1 MFCRQ
6 CAEYV
11 SNQYQKCPHCGSP
24 LSDSAQPQLKYYC
37 KRCKRKLLS
46 RICPM
51 HGIEST
57 IRLDLLKSKA
67 STSPQPAGVS
77 KNAPPI
83 ADPFPA
89 AEFRQPGQKP
99 RLTPVSGLSKPSAPT
114 VKTAIAPEPAA
125 PEIDLKL
132 LSDRLQA
139 MENASRGA
147 DKNGSP
153 TAAAAGRP
161 EKAPNRP
168 QPGENFV
175 KTGAPKASKP
185 KKSSPRQAGSLM
197 ALIEKELDLWRT
209 ARKERRAKA
218 SAKAQPSPAAPP
230 REKKVA
236 GPAGLFRPVV
246 EKPARAGAGRRSG
259 VYVIIGALLLAAA
272 LAAGYVQF
280 YPDFQR
286 KSLLSRAEV
295 LFNAS
300 QYDAARALYLQYQKQ
315 FPRGGEIALVNERV
329 EHIRALD
336 RERTEKQ
343 ISLYALMKKA
353 ADAFNAGRYLEPAED
368 NANQFIVEILQ
379 TDPGFTPALELR
391 NRMLDHF
398 YQQAEIAFDK
408 DQYDAAV
415 TFYQNIL
422 AVKPGDPV
430 VANALDRAL
439 KLKYVYGMLDDMSG
453 LEAAKNEL
461 KNLQREKYR
470 LKNQI
475 QQERNKLKEISRQ
488 VETLNHGVPEHSTV
502 KQGNPASQPQPQIT
516 AVSAGLGPSPANAGS
531 QWEDVLGIAL
541 VSLGSGVPVSSESSK
556 PVEETL
562 LDGGK
567 KEYLHREKVNP
578 PADFKSKEMTMILGE
593 CIVGTD
599 GQVEA
604 VSLLSPADDE
614 RLNRLATE
622 AFKKYRFKPATYNG
636 NPVRFKSI
644 EVVSIQ

>member
-11 SNQYQKCPHCGSP
+11 SDQYQKCPHCGNL
-24 LSDSAQPQLKYYC
+24 LSDSAEPQPKYYC
-37 KRCKRKLLS
+37 KRCKRKLPS

-57 IRLDLLKSKA
+57 VRLDLLLKSKA
-67 STSPQPAGVS
+67 ARAAQPAGVS
-77 KNAPPI
+77 NTAQQKV
-83 ADPFPA
+83 DSFPA
-89 AEFRQPGQKP
+89 PASRQTGQKP
-99 RLTPVSGLSKPSAPT
+99 PLKP
-114 VKTAIAPEPAA
+114 APESSKTPTPAAQKPPAA
-125 PEIDLKL
+125 PEIDLKR
-132 LSDRLQA
+132 LSDLLQP
-139 MENASRGA
+139 GA
-147 DKNGSP
+147 NSSPAAVKNGSAP
-153 TAAAAGRP
+153 AAAASRP
-161 EKAPNRP
+161 EKSPRRP
-168 QPGENFV
+168 QPEESA
-175 KTGAPKASKP
+175 KMASPKAAKV
-185 KKSSPRQAGSLM
+185 KKSPSRPAGSLM
-197 ALIEKELDLWRT
+197 TLIEKELDLWRT

-218 SAKAQPSPAAPP
+218 AAKAQTPPAAPLRDQKIP
-230 REKKVA
+230 
-236 GPAGLFRPVV
+236 GPAKPFQPVV
-246 EKPARAGAGRRSG
+246 EKPARAGRRSG
-259 VYVIIGALLLAAA
+259 VYVIVAMLLLVAA
-272 LAAGYVQF
+272 LAAGYALY

-300 QYDAARALYLQYQKQ
+300 QYDAARALYFQYEKQ
-315 FPRGGEIALVNERV
+315 FPRGAEISLVKERM

-336 RERTEKQ
+336 RERLEKQ
-343 ISLYALMKKA
+343 IFLYDLMKKA

-368 NANQFIVEILQ
+368 NANHYIVEILQ
-379 TDPGFTPALELR
+379 NDPGFTPAMELR

-398 YQQAEIAFDK
+398 YQQAEIAFDG

-453 LEAAKNEL
+453 VEAAKNEL

-488 VETLNHGVPEHSTV
+488 IETLNQGASENSTV
-502 KQGNPASQPQPQIT
+502 KQGNPAGQPQIT
-516 AVSAGLGPSPANAGS
+516 AVSAGLAPSPANAAS
-531 QWEDVLGIAL
+531 MWEEELGISL
-541 VSLGSGVPVSSESSK
+541 VSLGGSVSPSSEPSK

-567 KEYLHREKVNP
+567 KEYLHREKIQL
-578 PADFKSKEMTMILGE
+578 PADYKSKEMTMILGE
-593 CIVGTD
+593 CIVSAD
-599 GQVEA
+599 GQVET
-604 VSLLSPADDE
+604 VSLISPADDE
-614 RLNRLATE
+614 RLNRLAAE

>member
-11 SNQYQKCPHCGSP
+11 SDQYQKCPHCGNL
-24 LSDSAQPQLKYYC
+24 LSDSAEPQPKYYC
-37 KRCKRKLLS
+37 KRCKRKLPS

-57 IRLDLLKSKA
+57 VRLDLLLKSKA
-67 STSPQPAGVS
+67 ARAAQPAGVS
-77 KNAPPI
+77 NTAQQKV
-83 ADPFPA
+83 DSFQSPA
-89 AEFRQPGQKP
+89 TRQPGQKP
-99 RLTPVSGLSKPSAPT
+99 PLKPAPESSKPPT
-114 VKTAIAPEPAA
+114 PAAQKPPAA
-125 PEIDLKL
+125 PEIDLKR
-132 LSDRLQA
+132 LSDLLQPGTNSSPA
-139 MENASRGA
+139 AV
-147 DKNGSP
+147 KNGSAP
-153 TAAAAGRP
+153 AAAASRP
-161 EKAPNRP
+161 EKSPRRP
-168 QPGENFV
+168 QPEESA
-175 KTGAPKASKP
+175 KMASPKAAKV
-185 KKSSPRQAGSLM
+185 KKSPSRPAGSLM
-197 ALIEKELDLWRT
+197 TLIEKELDLWRT

-218 SAKAQPSPAAPP
+218 AAKAQTPPAAPLRDQKIP
-230 REKKVA
+230 GSAK
-236 GPAGLFRPVV
+236 PFQPVV
-246 EKPARAGAGRRSG
+246 EKPVRAGRRSG
-259 VYVIIGALLLAAA
+259 VYVIVAVLLLIAAA
-272 LAAGYVQF
+272 AGGYALY

-300 QYDAARALYLQYQKQ
+300 QYDAARALYFQYEKQ
-315 FPRGGEIALVNERV
+315 FPRGAEISLVKERM

-336 RERTEKQ
+336 RERLEKQ
-343 ISLYALMKKA
+343 IFLYDLMKKA

-368 NANQFIVEILQ
+368 NANHYIVEILQ
-379 TDPGFTPALELR
+379 NDPGFTPAMELR

-398 YQQAEIAFDK
+398 YQQAEIAFDG

-453 LEAAKNEL
+453 VEAAKNEL

-488 VETLNHGVPEHSTV
+488 IETLNQGASENSTV
-502 KQGNPASQPQPQIT
+502 KQGNPAGQSQIT
-516 AVSAGLGPSPANAGS
+516 AVSAGLAPSPANAAS
-531 QWEDVLGIAL
+531 KWEEELGISL
-541 VSLGSGVPVSSESSK
+541 VSLGGSVSPSSEPPK

-567 KEYLHREKVNP
+567 KEYLHREKIQL
-578 PADFKSKEMTMILGE
+578 PADYKSKEMTMILGE
-593 CIVGTD
+593 CIVGAD
-599 GQVEA
+599 GQVET
-604 VSLLSPADDE
+604 VSLISPADDE
-614 RLNRLATE
+614 RLNRLAAE